1 MVYKI
6 EKEDNQFYV
15 YEIDEYKN
23 TLAFIGVFNTE
34 AEAKKIIEKDKMR
47 TDIYNMNIIT
57 NYKG

>member
-1 MVYKI
+1 MYKI
-6 EKEDNQFYV
+6 EKELDKFYV
-15 YEIDEYKN
+15 YEIDEYKT